1 MRWNEHRL
9 AACLMAETNRVRI
22 CVPVCVSSA
31 RELESAIARAAKAGD
46 IIELRLDCLEPFEF
60 EKALEGVG
68 DFVPESARP
77 TIMTLRP
84 AEQGGRRELD
94 YASRYVFWCSRNY
107 PPHADLIDVELDLAT
122 GFASSD
128 NLPPSPVKWEQI
140 ICSHHDFAGV
150 PVDLEQ
156 IYERMA
162 STPARILKIAIR
174 AGDVTDCIP
183 VFKLLERA
191 RREGRE
197 MIAIAMGTAGIAT
210 RILGPSRGAF
220 LTYGA
225 LETDSATAPGQLTAK
240 ELRELY
246 HIHGINEQTLIMG
259 LVGLPVGHSVS
270 PHVHNAAF
278 AAAGVNAVYI
288 PFEVRDLK
296 SFFRRLIHPRT
307 REIDWNL
314 HGLSVTAPHKTAVMD
329 YLDWVEPATKEIGAV
344 NTVVVVGDAL
354 HGYNTDATSVLQP
367 VIETLGPLRDARCAI
382 VGAGGAAS
390 AALWSLR
397 REGARATVF
406 ARNVE
411 TGKSLAEKF
420 AARCENLEAARFD
433 GFDLVINAT
442 PLGTRG
448 QRENETPAIS
458 NQLRGARF
466 AYDLVYNPIQ
476 TRFLREAR
484 EAGCETLGGLS
495 MLVQQATEQFK
506 LWTGAAAPIE
516 VMRDAAG
523 RALH

>member
-1 MRWNEHRL
+1 
-9 AACLMAETNRVRI
+9 MAETNRVCI

-31 RELESAIARAAKAGD
+31 RELESAIARAAQAGD
-46 IIELRLDCLEPFEF
+46 IIELRLDCLEPREF
-60 EKALEGVG
+60 EKALKEVG
-68 DFVPESARP
+68 DSTRP
-77 TIMTLRP
+77 TIITLRP
-84 AEQGGRRELD
+84 AAQGGQRELD
-94 YASRYVFWCSRNY
+94 YASRYAFWCSRKY
-107 PPHADLIDVELDLAT
+107 PLRADLIDVELDLAT
-122 GFASSD
+122 GFASSE
-128 NLPPSPVKWEQI
+128 NPRPLPVKWEQI

-162 STPARILKIAIR
+162 STPARILKIAVQ
-174 AGDVTDCIP
+174 AGDATDCLP

-197 MIAIAMGTAGIAT
+197 MIAIAMGAAGIAT

-225 LETDSATAPGQLTAK
+225 LEADSATAPGQLTAK
-240 ELRELY
+240 EFRELY
-246 HIHGINEQTLIMG
+246 RIDEIDEQTQIMG
-259 LVGLPVGHSVS
+259 LVGSPVGHSVS

-278 AAAGVNAVYI
+278 AAAAVNAVYI
-288 PFEVRDLK
+288 PFEVGDAK
-296 SFFRRLIHPRT
+296 SFFRRMAHPRT

-314 HGLSVTAPHKTAVMD
+314 RGLSITAPHKATVVD
-329 YLDWVEPATKEIGAV
+329 CLDWVEPAAKEIGAV

-367 VIETLGPLRDARCAI
+367 VIEKLGPLRDARCAI
-382 VGAGGAAS
+382 IGAGGAAS

-397 REGARATVF
+397 RAGARTTVF

-411 TGKSLAEKF
+411 KADSLAERF
-420 AARCENLEAARFD
+420 GARCENLEAARFD

-442 PLGTRG
+442 PLGTCG

-466 AYDLVYNPIQ
+466 AYDLVYNPIE

-484 EAGCETLGGLS
+484 GAGCETLGGLS
-495 MLVQQATEQFK
+495 MLVQQASEQFE
-506 LWTGAAAPIE
+506 LWTGADVPID

-523 RALH
+523 RALQ

>member
-9 AACLMAETNRVRI
+9 AACLMAESNRVRI
-22 CVPVCVSSA
+22 CVPVCVSIA

-60 EKALEGVG
+60 EKALEEVE
-68 DFVPESARP
+68 DFVRESARP

-107 PPHADLIDVELDLAT
+107 PPHANLIDVELDLAT

-128 NLPPSPVKWEQI
+128 NPPPLPVKWERI

-150 PVDLEQ
+150 PANLEQ

-162 STPARILKIAIR
+162 STPARILKIAVQ

-210 RILGPSRGAF
+210 RILGPSHGAF

-225 LETDSATAPGQLTAK
+225 LETDSATAPGQLSAK

-246 HIHGINEQTLIMG
+246 HIHGINEQTRIMG

-307 REIDWNL
+307 RELDWNL
-314 HGLSVTAPHKTAVMD
+314 HGLSVTAPHKATVMD
-329 YLDWVEPATKEIGAV
+329 YLDWVEPAAKEIGAV

-367 VIETLGPLRDARCAI
+367 VLEKLGPLRDACCAI

-411 TGKSLAEKF
+411 KGKSLAEKF

-506 LWTGAAAPIE
+506 LWTGADAPIE